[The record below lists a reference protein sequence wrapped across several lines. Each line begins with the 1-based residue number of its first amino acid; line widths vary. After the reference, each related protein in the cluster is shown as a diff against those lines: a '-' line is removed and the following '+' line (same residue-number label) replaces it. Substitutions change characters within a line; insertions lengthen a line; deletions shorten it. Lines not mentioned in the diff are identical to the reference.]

1 MDRAAIDEGKGVSL
15 LGLAMESPVI
25 IQVKGFTP
33 LPYLQPE
40 TLKKLRQDALGAT
53 VGGVDQARVFDV
65 WAEWTERGIMENE
78 YSVVCGNRRS
88 AAQLLWRIRAMRRQK
103 YWTTKWLK
111 SSWLRLVT
119 CHNHS
124 INISVNSSRGCFV
137 HRLKRADSADK
148 AASAETDRAATEQ

>member
-1 MDRAAIDEGKGVSL
+1 MDRAAIDGGKEVSL
-15 LGLAMESPVI
+15 LGFALESPVI

-65 WAEWTERGIMENE
+65 FAEWTERNIMENE
-78 YSVVCGNRRS
+78 YSIVCGNRRS

-103 YWTTKWLK
+103 YWNTKWLK

-124 INISVNSSRGCFV
+124 INISINSSRGCFV
-137 HRLKRADSADK
+137 HRVFR
-148 AASAETDRAATEQ
+148 R